1 MTRPLA
7 RAGGPRGVTLAGVIA
22 GALLSAGAW
31 ADEVLPRSAAEPAS
45 AVLDARVW
53 LKRIQDSTYRR
64 SFTGTFVVS
73 SGGAMS
79 SARITHYCDGQSQ
92 IERVDALD
100 GQLRSVFRHDD
111 VVHTLW
117 PASRQAVVEQRE
129 PLRGFPALAGGG
141 GRHGA
146 LAYEAVP
153 ERMDRIAGYEAQVL
167 LLKSRDDLRFS
178 QRLWSEKNT
187 GLLLRA
193 DMLGAQGEVIESSAF
208 SELVLGARLQ
218 PASLM
223 QEMNRL
229 QGYHVLRPVTV
240 RTDLAREGWVLREA
254 VPGFVSLSCI
264 RRPLEPTAAQVPA
277 QGGFMLQAIYS
288 DGLTH
293 VSVFIE
299 PGDAGGGRLEGLST
313 LGATSSLSAR
323 QGEWWITVVGDV
335 PAATLRRFAA
345 SIERRKP

>member
-1 MTRPLA
+1 M
-7 RAGGPRGVTLAGVIA
+7 AGIIA
-22 GALLSAGAW
+22 GALISAVAW
-31 ADEVLPRSAAEPAS
+31 ADEALPRGAAEPAS

-79 SARITHYCDGQSQ
+79 SARITHYCDGHSQ

-129 PLRGFPALAGGG
+129 PLRGFPALVGGG

-146 LAYEAVP
+146 LAYEALP
-153 ERMDRIAGYEAQVL
+153 ERVDRIAGHEAQVL

-193 DMLGAQGEVIESSAF
+193 DTLGAQGEVLESSAF
-208 SELVLGARLQ
+208 SELALGARLQ
-218 PASLM
+218 PALLM

-229 QGYHVLRPVTV
+229 EGYRVLRPVTV

-264 RRPLEPTAAQVPA
+264 KRPLEPTAAQVPE
-277 QGGFMLQAIYS
+277 QGAFLLQAIYS

-293 VSVFIE
+293 VSIFIE
-299 PGDAGGGRLEGLST
+299 PGETGSGRLEGLST
-313 LGATSSLSAR
+313 QGATSSLSAR
-323 QGEWWITVVGDV
+323 RGDWWITVVGDV

>member
-7 RAGGPRGVTLAGVIA
+7 RAGGPRGVTVAGVIA

-31 ADEVLPRSAAEPAS
+31 ADDVLPRSAAEPAS
-45 AVLDARVW
+45 AVMDARVW

-117 PASRQAVVEQRE
+117 PGLRQAVVEQRE

-153 ERMDRIAGYEAQVL
+153 ERVDRIAGYEAQVL

-193 DMLGAQGEVIESSAF
+193 DTLGAQGEVIESSAF

-229 QGYHVLRPVTV
+229 QGYRVLRPVTV

-264 RRPLEPTAAQVPA
+264 KRPLEPSAAQVPER
-277 QGGFMLQAIYS
+277 GGFLLQAIYS

-299 PGDAGGGRLEGLST
+299 PGDTHGGRIEGLST

-335 PAATLRRFAA
+335 PTATLRRFAA

>member
-7 RAGGPRGVTLAGVIA
+7 SAGGLRGAAMAGVIA
-22 GALLSAGAW
+22 GALWSPAAW
-31 ADEVLPRSAAEPAS
+31 ADEAVARSAAEPAS
-45 AVLDARVW
+45 APQDARVW

-64 SFTGTFVVS
+64 TFTGTFVVS

-79 SARITHYCDGQSQ
+79 SARISHFCDGRSQ

-111 VVHTLW
+111 LVHTLW
-117 PASRQAVVEQRE
+117 PASRHAVVEQRE
-129 PLRGFPALAGGG
+129 PLRGFPVLAGGG
-141 GRHGA
+141 GRRGA

-153 ERMDRIAGYEAQVL
+153 ERVDRIAGYEAQVL

-193 DMLGAQGEVIESSAF
+193 DVLGAHGEVMESSAF
-208 SELVLGARLQ
+208 SELVLGARLH

-229 QGYHVLRPVTV
+229 QGYRVTRPVTV
-240 RTDLAREGWVLREA
+240 RTDLAREGWVLREG

-264 RRPLEPTAAQVPA
+264 KRPLEPSAAQVPG
-277 QGGFMLQAIYS
+277 QRGSLLQAIYS

-299 PGDAGGGRLEGLST
+299 PGELNADRVESLST
-313 LGATSSLSAR
+313 LGATSSLSVW
-323 QGEWWITVVGDV
+323 QGGWWITVVGDV
-335 PAATLRRFAA
+335 PVATLRRFAA

>member
-7 RAGGPRGVTLAGVIA
+7 KAGGPRGVTMAGVIA
-22 GALLSAGAW
+22 GALLSAAAW
-31 ADEVLPRSAAEPAS
+31 ADDAPVRSAAEPAS
-45 AVLDARVW
+45 ASQDARMW

-64 SFTGTFVVS
+64 SFTGTFVVN

-79 SARITHYCDGQSQ
+79 SARITHYCDGRSQ

-117 PASRQAVVEQRE
+117 PASRQALVEQRE
-129 PLRGFPALAGGG
+129 PLHGFPALAGGG

-153 ERMDRIAGYEAQVL
+153 ERMDRVAGYEAQVL

-193 DMLGAQGEVIESSAF
+193 DMLSAQGDVIESSAF
-208 SELVLGARLQ
+208 SELMLGARLQ
-218 PASLM
+218 PALLM

-229 QGYHVLRPVTV
+229 QGYRVSRPVAV
-240 RTDLAREGWVLREA
+240 RTDLAREGWVLREE
-254 VPGFVSLSCI
+254 VPGFVSMSCI
-264 RRPLEPTAAQVPA
+264 KRPLEPSAAQVPA
-277 QGGFMLQAIYS
+277 QGAALLQAIYS
-288 DGLTH
+288 DGVTH

-299 PGDAGGGRLEGLST
+299 PGDLSAGRVEGLST

-323 QGEWWITVVGDV
+323 QGGWWITVVGDV

>member
-1 MTRPLA
+1 M
-7 RAGGPRGVTLAGVIA
+7 
-22 GALLSAGAW
+22 
-31 ADEVLPRSAAEPAS
+31 
-45 AVLDARVW
+45 W

-79 SARITHYCDGQSQ
+79 SARITHYCDGHSQ

-141 GRHGA
+141 GRSGA

-153 ERMDRIAGYEAQVL
+153 ERVDRIAGYEAQVL

-178 QRLWSEKNT
+178 QRLWSEKHT

-193 DMLGAQGEVIESSAF
+193 DMLSAQGEVIESSAF
-208 SELVLGARLQ
+208 SELVLGVRLQ
-218 PASLM
+218 PAVLM

-229 QGYHVLRPVTV
+229 QGYRVTRPVAV
-240 RTDLAREGWVLREA
+240 RTDLAREGWVLREG
-254 VPGFVSLSCI
+254 VPGFVSMSCI
-264 RRPLEPTAAQVPA
+264 KRPLEPSAAQLSE
-277 QGGFMLQAIYS
+277 QGGALLQAIYS

-299 PGDAGGGRLEGLST
+299 PGDVNAGRVEGLST
-313 LGATSSLSAR
+313 LGATSSLAAR
-323 QGEWWITVVGDV
+323 QGGWWITVVGDV

>member
-1 MTRPLA
+1 MTM
-7 RAGGPRGVTLAGVIA
+7 AGVIA
-22 GALLSAGAW
+22 VALLSPAAW
-31 ADEVLPRSAAEPAS
+31 ADDAPVRGAAEPAS
-45 AVLDARVW
+45 ASQDARMW

-79 SARITHYCDGQSQ
+79 SARITHYCDGHSQ

-117 PASRQAVVEQRE
+117 PASRQAVVEQRD

-141 GRHGA
+141 LVGA

-153 ERMDRIAGYEAQVL
+153 ERMDRVAGYEAQVL
-167 LLKSRDDLRFS
+167 LLRSRDDLRFS

-193 DMLGAQGEVIESSAF
+193 DMLNAQGDVIESSAF
-208 SELVLGARLQ
+208 SELLLGARLQ
-218 PASLM
+218 PALLM

-229 QGYHVLRPVTV
+229 QGYRVSRPAAV
-240 RTDLAREGWVLREA
+240 RTDLAREGWGLREG
-254 VPGFVSLSCI
+254 VPGFTSMICI
-264 RRPLEPTAAQVPA
+264 KRPLEPSATQVPA
-277 QGGFMLQAIYS
+277 QGAALLQAIYS
-288 DGLTH
+288 DGVTH

-299 PGDAGGGRLEGLST
+299 PGDLSAGRVEGVST

-323 QGEWWITVVGDV
+323 QGGWWITVVGDV
-335 PAATLRRFAA
+335 PAATLRRFAS

>member
-7 RAGGPRGVTLAGVIA
+7 RAGGLRRVTVSGIIA

-45 AVLDARVW
+45 AMLDARAW

-79 SARITHYCDGQSQ
+79 SARITHYCDGHSQ

-146 LAYEAVP
+146 LAYEALP
-153 ERMDRIAGYEAQVL
+153 ERVDRIAGYEAQVL

-193 DMLGAQGEVIESSAF
+193 DTLGPQGEVLESSAF
-208 SELVLGARLQ
+208 SELALGARLQ
-218 PASLM
+218 PALLM

-229 QGYHVLRPVTV
+229 QGYRVLRPVTV
-240 RTDLAREGWVLREA
+240 RTDLAREGWALREA
-254 VPGFVSLSCI
+254 VPGFVPLSCI
-264 RRPLEPTAAQVPA
+264 KRPLEPTAAQVPE
-277 QGGFMLQAIYS
+277 QGAFLLQAIYS

-293 VSVFIE
+293 VSIFIE
-299 PGDAGGGRLEGLST
+299 PGETGSGRFEGLST
-313 LGATSSLSAR
+313 QGATSSLSAR
-323 QGEWWITVVGDV
+323 RGDWWITVVGDV

>member
-7 RAGGPRGVTLAGVIA
+7 KAGGPRGVTMAGIIA
-22 GALLSAGAW
+22 GALLSSAAW
-31 ADEVLPRSAAEPAS
+31 ADDAAIHSAAEPAS
-45 AVLDARVW
+45 ASQDARMW

-79 SARITHYCDGQSQ
+79 SARITHYCDGRSQ

-141 GRHGA
+141 GLNGA

-153 ERMDRIAGYEAQVL
+153 ERMDRVAGYEAQVL
-167 LLKSRDDLRFS
+167 LLRSRDDLRFS

-193 DMLGAQGEVIESSAF
+193 DTLGAQGDVIESSAF
-208 SELVLGARLQ
+208 SELVLGARLR
-218 PASLM
+218 PALLM

-229 QGYHVLRPVTV
+229 QGYRVSRPAAV
-240 RTDLAREGWVLREA
+240 RTDLAREGWVLREG

-264 RRPLEPTAAQVPA
+264 KRPLEPSAAQVPA
-277 QGGFMLQAIYS
+277 QGAALLQAIYS
-288 DGLTH
+288 DGVTH

-299 PGDAGGGRLEGLST
+299 PGDLGAGRVEGLST
-313 LGATSSLSAR
+313 LGATSSWSAR
-323 QGEWWITVVGDV
+323 QGGWWITVVGDV

>member
-7 RAGGPRGVTLAGVIA
+7 RAVGPRGVTVAGVIA
-22 GALLSAGAW
+22 GALLSVGAW
-31 ADEVLPRSAAEPAS
+31 ADDVLPRPAMEPAG
-45 AVLDARVW
+45 AVLDARGW

-73 SGGAMS
+73 SAGAMS

-100 GQLRSVFRHDD
+100 GQVRSVFRHDD

-141 GRHGA
+141 RPGA

-153 ERMDRIAGYEAQVL
+153 ERVDRIAGYEAQVL

-178 QRLWSEKNT
+178 QRLWSEKRT

-193 DMLGAQGEVIESSAF
+193 DMLGAQGEVLESSAF

-223 QEMNRL
+223 QDMNRL

-240 RTDLAREGWVLREA
+240 RTDLAREGWALREA

-264 RRPLEPTAAQVPA
+264 RRPLEPAAAQVPA
-277 QGGFMLQAIYS
+277 QGGFLLQAIYS

-299 PGDAGGGRLEGLST
+299 PGDASGGRNEGLST
-313 LGATSSLSAR
+313 LGATSSLSVR

>member
-1 MTRPLA
+1 MTRALA
-7 RAGGPRGVTLAGVIA
+7 RARGPRGVTAAGIIA
-22 GALLSAGAW
+22 GALLSAGVW
-31 ADEVLPRSAAEPAS
+31 ADEPLPRSVAEPAG
-45 AVLDARVW
+45 AATDARVW

-79 SARITHYCDGQSQ
+79 SARISHYCNGQSQ

-129 PLRGFPALAGGG
+129 PLRGFPALAGGTG
-141 GRHGA
+141 PQGA

-153 ERMDRIAGYEAQVL
+153 ERVDRVAGYEAQVL

-178 QRLWSEKNT
+178 QRLWSERST

-193 DMLGAQGEVIESSAF
+193 DTLGAQGEVIESSAF

-218 PASLM
+218 PALLM

-229 QGYHVLRPVTV
+229 QGYRVLRPVTI

-254 VPGFVSLSCI
+254 VPGFMSLSCVK
-264 RRPLEPTAAQVPA
+264 RPLEPSATRVPE
-277 QGGFMLQAIYS
+277 QGGFQLQAIYS

-299 PGDAGGGRLEGLST
+299 PGEAGNGRHEGLST

-335 PAATLRRFAA
+335 PATTLQRFAA